1 MPSTKTKVVPA
12 TALSY
17 DINSFKLDAGMPLYD
32 NAEKYLSVKMSCL
45 ASRRVEHDVQQEL
58 REATA
63 YLTAMQGPTLLER
76 AEFGDPEAMLEMA
89 VRSAVPLGLSSLL
102 RLSFPPDIL
111 ADAALVRPATKARCG
126 SWTL

>member
-1 MPSTKTKVVPA
+1 MPSTKTKAVPA
-12 TALSY
+12 TAPSY
-17 DINSFKLDAGMPLYD
+17 DINSFKLDADMPLYA

-76 AEFGDPEAMLEMA
+76 AEVGDPEAMLEMA
-89 VRSAVPLGLSSLL
+89 VRSAVPLGLRSLL
-102 RLSFPPDIL
+102 RSTSPPDIL
-111 ADAALVRPATKARCG
+111 ADAALARSATKAHCG